1 MTDRKLK
8 QEAEAFDQQIIE
20 RVRHGHLPDLRRSG
34 RCEYFFNN
42 VWRDQE
48 FAALY
53 FGEIVQKVLAARVAH
68 LPGKAPGETTLLEVG
83 CGPGQVSLELARNGL
98 NVTGLDLSAACID
111 VATKVAAEDPW
122 AGERGELQ
130 YEAADF
136 FAYDQPCDIVLFA
149 ASLHHFPDCRQP
161 VAHAASLLPA
171 GGLVIVDEP
180 ARDLVSRKN
189 CAVIALL
196 KGLLAGAG
204 AYYEDVDLPDTER
217 SAEEWVEKILL
228 EEKYEL
234 ADGTKQQ
241 SVHDN
246 ESGFEEMYAA
256 LCACL
261 EQVEFKKDYAF
272 FHQLIGGV
280 RLADVGSEH
289 RLARFMKV
297 MDSLLCRLGAVD
309 ATNFYFVGRKA

>member
-161 VAHAASLLPA
+161 VAHAARAKSTSLTLQYKDFGLGSPA
-171 GGLVIVDEP
+171 SITLRNDRGKAHFAPGGDSDHGPISV
-180 ARDLVSRKN
+180 A
-189 CAVIALL
+189 A
-196 KGLLAGAG
+196 AG
-204 AYYEDVDLPDTER
+204 TFTIR
-217 SAEEWVEKILL
+217 
-228 EEKYEL
+228 
-234 ADGTKQQ
+234 
-241 SVHDN
+241 
-246 ESGFEEMYAA
+246 
-256 LCACL
+256 
-261 EQVEFKKDYAF
+261 
-272 FHQLIGGV
+272 
-280 RLADVGSEH
+280 
-289 RLARFMKV
+289 
-297 MDSLLCRLGAVD
+297 LCRLTVISLPSLRYECLGMSVYPLRALTTFLRLWPLTGCS
-309 ATNFYFVGRKA
+309 ATRSVCPGSSPNSCLAA